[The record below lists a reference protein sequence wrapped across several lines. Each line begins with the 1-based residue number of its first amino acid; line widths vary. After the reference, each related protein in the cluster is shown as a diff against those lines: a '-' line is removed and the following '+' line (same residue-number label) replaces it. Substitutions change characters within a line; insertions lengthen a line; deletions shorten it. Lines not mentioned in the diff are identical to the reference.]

1 MKFGPAPVKSRG
13 RLTLY
18 FLAMCSVGALAG
30 NLFAA
35 APFSFSTTGNLG
47 SVRFNHTA
55 TLLQNGKV
63 LVAGGGNSGSSP
75 FLSTAELFDPA
86 NGTWSGTGSMG
97 SPRAY
102 HTATM
107 LPNGKVLVA

>member
-1 MKFGPAPVKSRG
+1 MKLKIASVNKRQVAIAGAASIIKG
-13 RLTLY
+13 RFRLL
-18 FLAMCSVGALAG
+18 FALCSCAVVGVVSS
-30 NLFAA
+30 AA
-35 APFSFSTTGNLG
+35 APFSFSTTGSLG

-86 NGTWSGTGSMG
+86 NGTWSHG
-97 SPRAY
+97 
-102 HTATM
+102 
-107 LPNGKVLVA
+107 